1 MAGKGFSFNFT
12 INGNLANGFSAS
24 FGEASSKI
32 GKLTSQIK
40 EFGKVGQG
48 IDGKTIAKN
57 AFGGIL
63 ATGGAKMIGMARGI
77 GSDLMET
84 SQAAIDFESSMADV
98 KKVVDFDTP
107 QQFKEMGNDILEMT
121 KTIPMAAQDLAQIV
135 AAGGQSGIARE
146 DLTGFAESA
155 AKMGVAF
162 DISAGQAGDM
172 MAKWRT
178 AFKMNQTEV
187 VDLAD
192 KINYLGNT
200 TAASAP
206 LISDVVTRIGPLG
219 EVGGVAAGEIA
230 ALGASMVGSGI
241 QSDVAA
247 TGLKNMILALT
258 AGESATKS
266 QVGALN
272 ELGLSAEDVAQGMQ
286 DNAKETILKVLNAIR
301 GLDKVKQASVL
312 SDLFGKESLGAI
324 APLLSNLDGVQ
335 DNLNKVADSSKYAGS
350 MEGEFSARSET
361 TANSLQLAKNNMEA
375 FKIAIGNGL
384 IPAMT
389 PMISLLTQ
397 GVKWVSGIA
406 QEFPGA
412 ASVLGTAAVSIAI
425 FCGAVGALSTLAGT
439 VQTVATFVQWAKEAG
454 LATRIW
460 TGVQW
465 AWNAAMTAN
474 PVGVVIM
481 GIAALIAIGY
491 VLYQNWDTIS
501 SFAATMWEGGRQA
514 IADFCGTISNKVAE
528 VCDWVQGKWQALKD
542 FLSHPIDALVNYNQ
556 SIGSTPAVAAN
567 AAGGIYNRGSFL
579 TTFAE
584 DSPEA
589 AIPIDGSRR
598 ALGLWQETGRRLGAL
613 NASGIAPRIG
623 SAPDVA
629 ANAAGGIYNRGSFL
643 TTFAEDSP
651 EAAIP
656 IDGSRRALGLWQETG
671 RRLGALNAS
680 GIAPQ
685 KSGTRSTTINF
696 APQIT
701 IQGNADKSTM
711 ESAMKDA
718 VSDLRRMLKDIQR
731 DERRLS
737 YG

>member
-48 IDGKTIAKN
+48 IDGKTMVKN

-286 DNAKETILKVLNAIR
+286 DNAKETILKVLDAIR

-312 SDLFGKESLGAI
+312 SNLFGKESLGAI

-460 TGVQW
+460 TGIQW

-556 SIGSTPAVAAN
+556 S
-567 AAGGIYNRGSFL
+567 L
-579 TTFAE
+579 
-584 DSPEA
+584 
-589 AIPIDGSRR
+589 
-598 ALGLWQETGRRLGAL
+598 
-613 NASGIAPRIG
+613 G

-629 ANAAGGIYNRGSFL
+629 ANAAGGIYNQGSFL

>member
-162 DISAGQAGDM
+162 DVSAGQAGDM

-286 DNAKETILKVLNAIR
+286 DNAKETILKVLGAIR

-460 TGVQW
+460 TGIQW

-491 VLYQNWDTIS
+491 VLYQNWDAIS

-528 VCDWVQGKWQALKD
+528 VCDWVQGKWRALKD

-556 SIGSTPAVAAN
+556 S
-567 AAGGIYNRGSFL
+567 
-579 TTFAE
+579 
-584 DSPEA
+584 
-589 AIPIDGSRR
+589 
-598 ALGLWQETGRRLGAL
+598 
-613 NASGIAPRIG
+613 IG

-685 KSGTRSTTINF
+685 KSGIRSTTINF

-718 VSDLRRMLKDIQR
+718 MSDLKRMLQDLQR

>member
-1 MAGKGFSFNFT
+1 M
-12 INGNLANGFSAS
+12 
-24 FGEASSKI
+24 
-32 GKLTSQIK
+32 TSQIK

-63 ATGGAKMIGMARGI
+63 ATGGAKMIGMARGVS
-77 GSDLMET
+77 SDLMET

-491 VLYQNWDTIS
+491 ALYQNWDTIS

-556 SIGSTPAVAAN
+556 SIGS
-567 AAGGIYNRGSFL
+567 
-579 TTFAE
+579 
-584 DSPEA
+584 
-589 AIPIDGSRR
+589 
-598 ALGLWQETGRRLGAL
+598 
-613 NASGIAPRIG
+613 
-623 SAPDVA
+623 APDVA
-629 ANAAGGIYNRGSFL
+629 ANAAGGIYNQGSFL

-701 IQGNADKSTM
+701 IQGNADKSIM

-718 VSDLRRMLKDIQR
+718 MSDLRRMLKDIQR

>member
-48 IDGKTIAKN
+48 IDGKKMVKS

-286 DNAKETILKVLNAIR
+286 DNAKETILKVLDAIR

-460 TGVQW
+460 TGIQW

-501 SFAATMWEGGRQA
+501 SFAATMWEGGKQA

-556 SIGSTPAVAAN
+556 SIGSTP
-567 AAGGIYNRGSFL
+567 
-579 TTFAE
+579 
-584 DSPEA
+584 
-589 AIPIDGSRR
+589 
-598 ALGLWQETGRRLGAL
+598 
-613 NASGIAPRIG
+613 
-623 SAPDVA
+623 DVA
-629 ANAAGGIYNRGSFL
+629 ANAAGGIYNQGSFL

-718 VSDLRRMLKDIQR
+718 MSDLKRMLQDLQR

>member
-286 DNAKETILKVLNAIR
+286 DNAKETILKVLGAIR

-406 QEFPGA
+406 QEFPGT

-460 TGVQW
+460 TGIQW

-491 VLYQNWDTIS
+491 VLYQNWDAIS

-556 SIGSTPAVAAN
+556 SIGSTPDVATN
-567 AAGGIYNRGSFL
+567 AAGGIYN
-579 TTFAE
+579 
-584 DSPEA
+584 
-589 AIPIDGSRR
+589 
-598 ALGLWQETGRRLGAL
+598 Q
-613 NASGIAPRIG
+613 
-623 SAPDVA
+623 
-629 ANAAGGIYNRGSFL
+629 GSFL

>member
-286 DNAKETILKVLNAIR
+286 DNAKETILKVLGAIR

-460 TGVQW
+460 TGIQW

-556 SIGSTPAVAAN
+556 SIGSTP
-567 AAGGIYNRGSFL
+567 
-579 TTFAE
+579 
-584 DSPEA
+584 
-589 AIPIDGSRR
+589 
-598 ALGLWQETGRRLGAL
+598 
-613 NASGIAPRIG
+613 
-623 SAPDVA
+623 DVA
-629 ANAAGGIYNRGSFL
+629 ANAVGGIYNQGSFL

-711 ESAMKDA
+711 ENAMKDA

>member
-63 ATGGAKMIGMARGI
+63 ATGGAKMIGIARGI

-286 DNAKETILKVLNAIR
+286 DNAKETILKVLGAIR

-460 TGVQW
+460 TGIQW

-491 VLYQNWDTIS
+491 VLYQNWDAIS

-528 VCDWVQGKWQALKD
+528 VCDWVQGKWRALKD

-556 SIGSTPAVAAN
+556 S
-567 AAGGIYNRGSFL
+567 
-579 TTFAE
+579 
-584 DSPEA
+584 
-589 AIPIDGSRR
+589 
-598 ALGLWQETGRRLGAL
+598 
-613 NASGIAPRIG
+613 IG

>member
-460 TGVQW
+460 TGIQW

-514 IADFCGTISNKVAE
+514 ITDFCGTISNKVAE

-556 SIGSTPAVAAN
+556 SIGS
-567 AAGGIYNRGSFL
+567 
-579 TTFAE
+579 
-584 DSPEA
+584 
-589 AIPIDGSRR
+589 
-598 ALGLWQETGRRLGAL
+598 
-613 NASGIAPRIG
+613 
-623 SAPDVA
+623 APDVA
-629 ANAAGGIYNRGSFL
+629 ANATGGIYNRGSFL

>member
-48 IDGKTIAKN
+48 IDGKTMAKN

-272 ELGLSAEDVAQGMQ
+272 ELGLSAEDVAKGMQ

-556 SIGSTPAVAAN
+556 S
-567 AAGGIYNRGSFL
+567 L
-579 TTFAE
+579 
-584 DSPEA
+584 
-589 AIPIDGSRR
+589 
-598 ALGLWQETGRRLGAL
+598 
-613 NASGIAPRIG
+613 G

-629 ANAAGGIYNRGSFL
+629 ANAAGGIYNQGSFL

-685 KSGTRSTTINF
+685 RSGTRSTTINF

-718 VSDLRRMLKDIQR
+718 MSDLRRMLKDIQR

>member
-48 IDGKTIAKN
+48 IDGKTMAKN

-286 DNAKETILKVLNAIR
+286 DNAKETILKVLGAIR

-460 TGVQW
+460 TGIQW

-491 VLYQNWDTIS
+491 VLYQNWDAIS

-528 VCDWVQGKWQALKD
+528 VCDWVQGKWRALKD

-556 SIGSTPAVAAN
+556 S
-567 AAGGIYNRGSFL
+567 
-579 TTFAE
+579 
-584 DSPEA
+584 
-589 AIPIDGSRR
+589 
-598 ALGLWQETGRRLGAL
+598 
-613 NASGIAPRIG
+613 IG

-671 RRLGALNAS
+671 RRLGELNAS

>member
-48 IDGKTIAKN
+48 IDGKTMVKN

-266 QVGALN
+266 QVGALK
-272 ELGLSAEDVAQGMQ
+272 ELGLSAEDVARGMQ
-286 DNAKETILKVLNAIR
+286 DNAKETILKVLDAIR

-460 TGVQW
+460 TGIQW

-474 PVGVVIM
+474 PVGVAIM

-556 SIGSTPAVAAN
+556 SIGSAPDVATN
-567 AAGGIYNRGSFL
+567 AAGGIYN
-579 TTFAE
+579 
-584 DSPEA
+584 
-589 AIPIDGSRR
+589 
-598 ALGLWQETGRRLGAL
+598 Q
-613 NASGIAPRIG
+613 
-623 SAPDVA
+623 
-629 ANAAGGIYNRGSFL
+629 GSFL

-718 VSDLRRMLKDIQR
+718 MSDLRRMLKDIQR

>member
-162 DISAGQAGDM
+162 DISAEQAGDM

-460 TGVQW
+460 TGIQW

-501 SFAATMWEGGRQA
+501 SFAATMWEGGKQA

-613 NASGIAPRIG
+613 NASGIAP
-623 SAPDVA
+623 
-629 ANAAGGIYNRGSFL
+629 
-643 TTFAEDSP
+643 
-651 EAAIP
+651 
-656 IDGSRRALGLWQETG
+656 
-671 RRLGALNAS
+671 
-680 GIAPQ
+680 Q

-711 ESAMKDA
+711 ERAMKDA

>member
-613 NASGIAPRIG
+613 NASGIAP
-623 SAPDVA
+623 
-629 ANAAGGIYNRGSFL
+629 
-643 TTFAEDSP
+643 
-651 EAAIP
+651 
-656 IDGSRRALGLWQETG
+656 
-671 RRLGALNAS
+671 
-680 GIAPQ
+680 Q

>member
-286 DNAKETILKVLNAIR
+286 DNAKETILKVLGAIR

-460 TGVQW
+460 TGIQW

-556 SIGSTPAVAAN
+556 S
-567 AAGGIYNRGSFL
+567 
-579 TTFAE
+579 
-584 DSPEA
+584 
-589 AIPIDGSRR
+589 
-598 ALGLWQETGRRLGAL
+598 
-613 NASGIAPRIG
+613 IG

>member
-460 TGVQW
+460 TGIQW

-542 FLSHPIDALVNYNQ
+542 FLSHPIDALINYNQ
-556 SIGSTPAVAAN
+556 S
-567 AAGGIYNRGSFL
+567 
-579 TTFAE
+579 
-584 DSPEA
+584 
-589 AIPIDGSRR
+589 
-598 ALGLWQETGRRLGAL
+598 
-613 NASGIAPRIG
+613 IG

-718 VSDLRRMLKDIQR
+718 MSDLKRMLQDLQR

>member
-460 TGVQW
+460 TGIQW

-501 SFAATMWEGGRQA
+501 SFAATMWEGGKQA

-598 ALGLWQETGRRLGAL
+598 AM
-613 NASGIAPRIG
+613 
-623 SAPDVA
+623 
-629 ANAAGGIYNRGSFL
+629 
-643 TTFAEDSP
+643 
-651 EAAIP
+651 
-656 IDGSRRALGLWQETG
+656 GLWQETG

-711 ESAMKDA
+711 ERAMKDA

>member
-48 IDGKTIAKN
+48 IDGKKMVKS

-286 DNAKETILKVLNAIR
+286 DNAKETILKVLDAIR

-460 TGVQW
+460 TGIQW

-556 SIGSTPAVAAN
+556 SIGS
-567 AAGGIYNRGSFL
+567 
-579 TTFAE
+579 
-584 DSPEA
+584 
-589 AIPIDGSRR
+589 
-598 ALGLWQETGRRLGAL
+598 
-613 NASGIAPRIG
+613 
-623 SAPDVA
+623 APDVA
-629 ANAAGGIYNRGSFL
+629 ANAAGGIYNQGSFL

>member
-460 TGVQW
+460 TGIQW

-501 SFAATMWEGGRQA
+501 SFAATMWEGGKQA

-567 AAGGIYNRGSFL
+567 AAGGIYN
-579 TTFAE
+579 
-584 DSPEA
+584 
-589 AIPIDGSRR
+589 
-598 ALGLWQETGRRLGAL
+598 Q
-613 NASGIAPRIG
+613 
-623 SAPDVA
+623 
-629 ANAAGGIYNRGSFL
+629 GSFL

-701 IQGNADKSTM
+701 IHGNADKSTM

>member
-412 ASVLGTAAVSIAI
+412 ASALGTAAVSIAI

-460 TGVQW
+460 TGIQW
-465 AWNAAMTAN
+465 VWNAAMTAN

-556 SIGSTPAVAAN
+556 SIGS
-567 AAGGIYNRGSFL
+567 
-579 TTFAE
+579 
-584 DSPEA
+584 
-589 AIPIDGSRR
+589 
-598 ALGLWQETGRRLGAL
+598 
-613 NASGIAPRIG
+613 
-623 SAPDVA
+623 APDVA
-629 ANAAGGIYNRGSFL
+629 ANATGGIYNRGSFL

>member
-48 IDGKTIAKN
+48 IDGKKMVKS

-135 AAGGQSGIARE
+135 AAGGQSGVARE

-286 DNAKETILKVLNAIR
+286 DNAKETILKVLGAIR

-460 TGVQW
+460 TGIQW

-501 SFAATMWEGGRQA
+501 SFAATMWEGGKQA

-556 SIGSTPAVAAN
+556 SIGSTPDVATN
-567 AAGGIYNRGSFL
+567 AAGGIYN
-579 TTFAE
+579 
-584 DSPEA
+584 
-589 AIPIDGSRR
+589 
-598 ALGLWQETGRRLGAL
+598 Q
-613 NASGIAPRIG
+613 
-623 SAPDVA
+623 
-629 ANAAGGIYNRGSFL
+629 GSFL

-701 IQGNADKSTM
+701 IQGNADKSIM

-718 VSDLRRMLKDIQR
+718 MSDLRRMLKDIQR

>member
-32 GKLTSQIK
+32 GELTSQIK

-460 TGVQW
+460 TGIQW

-501 SFAATMWEGGRQA
+501 SFAATMWEGGKQA

-556 SIGSTPAVAAN
+556 SIGSTPDVATN
-567 AAGGIYNRGSFL
+567 AAGGIYN
-579 TTFAE
+579 
-584 DSPEA
+584 
-589 AIPIDGSRR
+589 
-598 ALGLWQETGRRLGAL
+598 Q
-613 NASGIAPRIG
+613 
-623 SAPDVA
+623 
-629 ANAAGGIYNRGSFL
+629 GSFL

-685 KSGTRSTTINF
+685 RSGTRSTTINF

>member
-48 IDGKTIAKN
+48 IDGKTMVKN

-460 TGVQW
+460 TGIQW

-556 SIGSTPAVAAN
+556 SLGSAPDVAVN
-567 AAGGIYNRGSFL
+567 AAGGIYN
-579 TTFAE
+579 
-584 DSPEA
+584 
-589 AIPIDGSRR
+589 
-598 ALGLWQETGRRLGAL
+598 Q
-613 NASGIAPRIG
+613 
-623 SAPDVA
+623 
-629 ANAAGGIYNRGSFL
+629 GSFL

>member
-460 TGVQW
+460 TGIQW

-514 IADFCGTISNKVAE
+514 ITDFCGTISNKVAE

-556 SIGSTPAVAAN
+556 SIGST
-567 AAGGIYNRGSFL
+567 
-579 TTFAE
+579 
-584 DSPEA
+584 
-589 AIPIDGSRR
+589 
-598 ALGLWQETGRRLGAL
+598 
-613 NASGIAPRIG
+613 
-623 SAPDVA
+623 PDVA

-685 KSGTRSTTINF
+685 KSGTRSATINF

-718 VSDLRRMLKDIQR
+718 MSDLKRMLQDLQR

>member
-1 MAGKGFSFNFT
+1 MVGKGFSFNFT

-48 IDGKTIAKN
+48 IDGKTMAKN

-266 QVGALN
+266 QVGVLN

-286 DNAKETILKVLNAIR
+286 DNAKETILKVLDAIR

-439 VQTVATFVQWAKEAG
+439 AQTVATFVQWAKEAG

-460 TGVQW
+460 TGIQW

-491 VLYQNWDTIS
+491 VLYQNWDAIS
-501 SFAATMWEGGRQA
+501 SFAATMWEGGKQA

-528 VCDWVQGKWQALKD
+528 VCDWVQAKWQALKD
-542 FLSHPIDALVNYNQ
+542 FLSHPIDALINYNQ
-556 SIGSTPAVAAN
+556 S
-567 AAGGIYNRGSFL
+567 
-579 TTFAE
+579 
-584 DSPEA
+584 
-589 AIPIDGSRR
+589 
-598 ALGLWQETGRRLGAL
+598 
-613 NASGIAPRIG
+613 IG

-629 ANAAGGIYNRGSFL
+629 ANAAGGIYNQGSFL

-718 VSDLRRMLKDIQR
+718 MSDLRRMLKDIQR

>member
-1 MAGKGFSFNFT
+1 MAEKGFSFNFT

-48 IDGKTIAKN
+48 INGKTMVKN

-146 DLTGFAESA
+146 DLTSFAESA

-286 DNAKETILKVLNAIR
+286 DNAKETILKVLDAIR

-412 ASVLGTAAVSIAI
+412 ASVLGTTAVSIAI

-460 TGVQW
+460 TGIQW

-501 SFAATMWEGGRQA
+501 SFAATMWEGGKQA

-556 SIGSTPAVAAN
+556 SIGSTPDVATN
-567 AAGGIYNRGSFL
+567 AAGGIYN
-579 TTFAE
+579 
-584 DSPEA
+584 
-589 AIPIDGSRR
+589 
-598 ALGLWQETGRRLGAL
+598 Q
-613 NASGIAPRIG
+613 
-623 SAPDVA
+623 
-629 ANAAGGIYNRGSFL
+629 GSFL

-685 KSGTRSTTINF
+685 KSGTRSTIINF

-718 VSDLRRMLKDIQR
+718 MSDLKRMLQDLQR

>member
-1 MAGKGFSFNFT
+1 
-12 INGNLANGFSAS
+12 
-24 FGEASSKI
+24 
-32 GKLTSQIK
+32 
-40 EFGKVGQG
+40 
-48 IDGKTIAKN
+48 
-57 AFGGIL
+57 
-63 ATGGAKMIGMARGI
+63 MIGMARGI

-286 DNAKETILKVLNAIR
+286 DNAKETILKVLGAIR

-460 TGVQW
+460 TGIQW

-556 SIGSTPAVAAN
+556 SIGSTP
-567 AAGGIYNRGSFL
+567 
-579 TTFAE
+579 
-584 DSPEA
+584 
-589 AIPIDGSRR
+589 
-598 ALGLWQETGRRLGAL
+598 
-613 NASGIAPRIG
+613 
-623 SAPDVA
+623 DVA
-629 ANAAGGIYNRGSFL
+629 ANAVGGIYNQGSFL

-711 ESAMKDA
+711 ENAMKDA

>member
-219 EVGGVAAGEIA
+219 EVGGVAAREIA

-460 TGVQW
+460 TGIQW

-491 VLYQNWDTIS
+491 VLYQNWDAIS

-556 SIGSTPAVAAN
+556 SIGS
-567 AAGGIYNRGSFL
+567 
-579 TTFAE
+579 
-584 DSPEA
+584 
-589 AIPIDGSRR
+589 
-598 ALGLWQETGRRLGAL
+598 
-613 NASGIAPRIG
+613 
-623 SAPDVA
+623 APDVA
-629 ANAAGGIYNRGSFL
+629 ANAAGGIYNRSSFL

>member
-48 IDGKTIAKN
+48 IDGKTMVKN

-286 DNAKETILKVLNAIR
+286 DNAKETILKVLDAIR

-454 LATRIW
+454 LATKIW
-460 TGVQW
+460 TGIQW

-501 SFAATMWEGGRQA
+501 SFAATMWEGGKQA

-556 SIGSTPAVAAN
+556 S
-567 AAGGIYNRGSFL
+567 L
-579 TTFAE
+579 
-584 DSPEA
+584 
-589 AIPIDGSRR
+589 
-598 ALGLWQETGRRLGAL
+598 
-613 NASGIAPRIG
+613 G

-629 ANAAGGIYNRGSFL
+629 ANAAGGIYNQGSFL

>member
-48 IDGKTIAKN
+48 IDGKTMVKN

-286 DNAKETILKVLNAIR
+286 DNAKETILKVLDAIR

-460 TGVQW
+460 TGIQW

-556 SIGSTPAVAAN
+556 SIGS
-567 AAGGIYNRGSFL
+567 
-579 TTFAE
+579 
-584 DSPEA
+584 
-589 AIPIDGSRR
+589 
-598 ALGLWQETGRRLGAL
+598 
-613 NASGIAPRIG
+613 
-623 SAPDVA
+623 APDVA

-701 IQGNADKSTM
+701 IQGNADKSIM

-718 VSDLRRMLKDIQR
+718 MSDLRRMLKDIQR

>member
-48 IDGKTIAKN
+48 IDGKTMVKN

-178 AFKMNQTEV
+178 AFKLNQTEV

-286 DNAKETILKVLNAIR
+286 DNAKETILKVLDAIR

-425 FCGAVGALSTLAGT
+425 FCGVVGALSTLAGT

-454 LATRIW
+454 LATKIW
-460 TGVQW
+460 TGIQW

-556 SIGSTPAVAAN
+556 S
-567 AAGGIYNRGSFL
+567 L
-579 TTFAE
+579 
-584 DSPEA
+584 
-589 AIPIDGSRR
+589 
-598 ALGLWQETGRRLGAL
+598 
-613 NASGIAPRIG
+613 G

-629 ANAAGGIYNRGSFL
+629 ANAAGGIYNQGSFL

>member
-460 TGVQW
+460 TGIQW

-501 SFAATMWEGGRQA
+501 SFAATMWEGGKQA

-556 SIGSTPAVAAN
+556 SIGSTPA
-567 AAGGIYNRGSFL
+567 
-579 TTFAE
+579 
-584 DSPEA
+584 
-589 AIPIDGSRR
+589 
-598 ALGLWQETGRRLGAL
+598 
-613 NASGIAPRIG
+613 
-623 SAPDVA
+623 VA

>member
-48 IDGKTIAKN
+48 IDGKTMAKN

-178 AFKMNQTEV
+178 AFNMNQTEV

-247 TGLKNMILALT
+247 TGLKNMILSLT

-286 DNAKETILKVLNAIR
+286 DNAKETILKVLDAIR

-460 TGVQW
+460 TGIQW

-501 SFAATMWEGGRQA
+501 SFAATMWEGGKQA

-542 FLSHPIDALVNYNQ
+542 FLSHPIDALINYNQ
-556 SIGSTPAVAAN
+556 S
-567 AAGGIYNRGSFL
+567 
-579 TTFAE
+579 
-584 DSPEA
+584 
-589 AIPIDGSRR
+589 
-598 ALGLWQETGRRLGAL
+598 
-613 NASGIAPRIG
+613 IG

-711 ESAMKDA
+711 ESAMKDT

>member
-460 TGVQW
+460 TGIQW

-613 NASGIAPRIG
+613 NASGIAP
-623 SAPDVA
+623 
-629 ANAAGGIYNRGSFL
+629 
-643 TTFAEDSP
+643 
-651 EAAIP
+651 
-656 IDGSRRALGLWQETG
+656 
-671 RRLGALNAS
+671 
-680 GIAPQ
+680 Q
-685 KSGTRSTTINF
+685 KSGTRSATINF

-718 VSDLRRMLKDIQR
+718 MSDLKRMLQDLQR

>member
-48 IDGKTIAKN
+48 IDGKKMVKS

-286 DNAKETILKVLNAIR
+286 DNAKETILKVLDAIR

-460 TGVQW
+460 TGIQW

-501 SFAATMWEGGRQA
+501 SFAATMWEGGKQA

-556 SIGSTPAVAAN
+556 SIGSTP
-567 AAGGIYNRGSFL
+567 
-579 TTFAE
+579 
-584 DSPEA
+584 
-589 AIPIDGSRR
+589 
-598 ALGLWQETGRRLGAL
+598 
-613 NASGIAPRIG
+613 
-623 SAPDVA
+623 DVA
-629 ANAAGGIYNRGSFL
+629 ANAAGGIYNQGSFL

-718 VSDLRRMLKDIQR
+718 MSDLKRMLKDIQR

>member
-107 QQFKEMGNDILEMT
+107 QQFKKMGNDILEMT

-460 TGVQW
+460 TGIQW

-556 SIGSTPAVAAN
+556 SIGSTP
-567 AAGGIYNRGSFL
+567 
-579 TTFAE
+579 
-584 DSPEA
+584 
-589 AIPIDGSRR
+589 
-598 ALGLWQETGRRLGAL
+598 
-613 NASGIAPRIG
+613 
-623 SAPDVA
+623 DVA
-629 ANAAGGIYNRGSFL
+629 ANAAGGIYNQGSFL

>member
-48 IDGKTIAKN
+48 IDGKKMVKS

-63 ATGGAKMIGMARGI
+63 ATGGTKMIGMARGI

-286 DNAKETILKVLNAIR
+286 DNAKETILKVLDAIR

-460 TGVQW
+460 TGIQW

-501 SFAATMWEGGRQA
+501 SFAATMWEGGKQA

-556 SIGSTPAVAAN
+556 SIGSTP
-567 AAGGIYNRGSFL
+567 
-579 TTFAE
+579 
-584 DSPEA
+584 
-589 AIPIDGSRR
+589 
-598 ALGLWQETGRRLGAL
+598 
-613 NASGIAPRIG
+613 
-623 SAPDVA
+623 DVA
-629 ANAAGGIYNRGSFL
+629 ANAAGGIYNQGSFL

-718 VSDLRRMLKDIQR
+718 MSDLRRMLKDIQR

>member
-48 IDGKTIAKN
+48 IDGKTMAKN

-286 DNAKETILKVLNAIR
+286 DNAKETILKVLDAIR

-439 VQTVATFVQWAKEAG
+439 VQTVAAFVQWAKEAG

-460 TGVQW
+460 TGIQW

-501 SFAATMWEGGRQA
+501 SFAATMWEGGKQA

-542 FLSHPIDALVNYNQ
+542 FLSHPIDALINYNQ
-556 SIGSTPAVAAN
+556 SIGSAPDVAAN
-567 AAGGIYNRGSFL
+567 AAGGIYNQGSFL

-598 ALGLWQETGRRLGAL
+598 ALGLWQETGRRLG
-613 NASGIAPRIG
+613 
-623 SAPDVA
+623 V
-629 ANAAGGIYNRGSFL
+629 
-643 TTFAEDSP
+643 
-651 EAAIP
+651 
-656 IDGSRRALGLWQETG
+656 
-671 RRLGALNAS
+671 LNAS

-718 VSDLRRMLKDIQR
+718 MSDLRRMLKDIQR

>member
-48 IDGKTIAKN
+48 IDGKKMVKS

-286 DNAKETILKVLNAIR
+286 DNAKETILKVLDAIR

-460 TGVQW
+460 TGIQW

-542 FLSHPIDALVNYNQ
+542 FLSHPIDALINYNQ
-556 SIGSTPAVAAN
+556 S
-567 AAGGIYNRGSFL
+567 
-579 TTFAE
+579 
-584 DSPEA
+584 
-589 AIPIDGSRR
+589 
-598 ALGLWQETGRRLGAL
+598 
-613 NASGIAPRIG
+613 IG

-629 ANAAGGIYNRGSFL
+629 ANAAGGIYNQGSFL

-701 IQGNADKSTM
+701 IQGNADKSTL

-718 VSDLRRMLKDIQR
+718 VSDLRRMLKDLQR

>member
-425 FCGAVGALSTLAGT
+425 FCGAVGTLSTLAGT
-439 VQTVATFVQWAKEAG
+439 VQTVVTFVQWAKEAG

-460 TGVQW
+460 TGIQW

-501 SFAATMWEGGRQA
+501 SFAATMWEGGKQA

-556 SIGSTPAVAAN
+556 S
-567 AAGGIYNRGSFL
+567 
-579 TTFAE
+579 
-584 DSPEA
+584 
-589 AIPIDGSRR
+589 
-598 ALGLWQETGRRLGAL
+598 
-613 NASGIAPRIG
+613 IG